1 MRLTRVTGNQLE
13 LVALTS
19 IDTTADAPV
28 TAAFPQSL
36 QAVGAHPRAIRDREP
51 LNVADAHTD
60 ARLGEGERVF
70 ARIRGFQSWVV
81 VPMLRDDVT
90 IGSIGVTSVCLH
102 WLAPSRS
109 LPLRPT

>member
-1 MRLTRVTGNQLE
+1 
-13 LVALTS
+13 
-19 IDTTADAPV
+19 
-28 TAAFPQSL
+28 
-36 QAVGAHPRAIRDREP
+36 
-51 LNVADAHTD
+51 
-60 ARLGEGERVF
+60 LGEGERVF